1 MAQIG
6 VIVPVYKSE
15 KFLDRSIQS
24 FLAQTF
30 TDFHLLLIEDG
41 SPDNSGAVC
50 DKYAAMDSRIK
61 VIHMP
66 HVGVSAVRNEGVRY
80 MLEDTDCQW
89 IVFFDSDDWIHPQM
103 LEQLLK
109 AAIDFNMDV
118 SISGY
123 ADVTDDTNPWGEEIA
138 KPELW
143 TPEDFYYHHFINA
156 TIPVAK
162 LCRRE
167 CFVGKKYPEGL
178 IHEDEFVTYQI
189 LFEQKQVVVILTP
202 MYAYYYN
209 PDSITKK
216 PWTPE
221 RLDTWGAY
229 EHQIQFFVDQGNLRL
244 IQFRY
249 RGYLE
254 NALVNLSEAE
264 KYHDRKVSKQVS
276 RLIRRKIRGV
286 IRRGWKVGAWDFRL
300 DYPIL
305 VQFYPVTTKLYRFI
319 KEKKEM

>member
-1 MAQIG
+1 MTKIG
-6 VIVPVYKSE
+6 VIVPVYKAE
-15 KFLDRSIQS
+15 KYLDRCISSI
-24 FLAQTF
+24 LNQTY
-30 TDFHLLLIEDG
+30 TDFKLVLVDDG
-41 SPDNSGAVC
+41 SPDNSGVLC
-50 DKYAAMDSRIK
+50 DGYAARDGRVH

-89 IVFFDSDDWIHPQM
+89 IIFFDSDDWIHPQM
-103 LEQLLK
+103 LEQLLN
-109 AAIDFNMDV
+109 AAEEYNVDV

-123 ADVTDDTNPWGEEIA
+123 ADVTDETNPWGAEIA

-143 TPEDFYYHHFINA
+143 TPEDFYLHHFINA

-189 LFEQKQVVVILTP
+189 LFEQKQVAVILTP
-202 MYAYYYN
+202 MYAYFYN

-216 PWTPE
+216 PWTPA

-229 EHQIQFFVDQGNLRL
+229 EHQIRFFEERGNQELVR
-244 IQFRY
+244 FRY

-254 NALVNLSEAE
+254 NAMVNLAEAE
-264 KYHDRKVSKQVS
+264 KYHDQVVAKPV
-276 RLIRRKIRGV
+276 IRKIKSRIRDV
-286 IRRGWKVGAWDFRL
+286 IRRAWKCGAIRFCY
-300 DYPIL
+300 DYEML
-305 VQFYPVTTKLYRFI
+305 VRFYPLATRIYRFYLEKI
-319 KEKKEM
+319 KK

>member
-1 MAQIG
+1 MRKIG
-6 VIVPVYKSE
+6 VIVPVYKAE
-15 KFLDRSIQS
+15 KYLDRCISSI
-24 FLAQTF
+24 LNQTYA
-30 TDFHLLLIEDG
+30 DFKLVLVDDG
-41 SPDNSGAVC
+41 SPDGSGAVC
-50 DKYAAMDSRIK
+50 DGYAAADSRVQ

-80 MLEDTDCQW
+80 VLEETDCQW
-89 IVFFDSDDWIHPQM
+89 ILFIDSDDWVHPEM
-103 LEQLLK
+103 LDRLMK
-109 AAIDFNMDV
+109 AANEFGVDV
-118 SISGY
+118 SIAGY
-123 ADVTDDTNPWGEEIA
+123 GETTDDTNPWGEIIA

-143 TPEDFYYHHFINA
+143 SPEDFYLHHFVNA

-189 LFEQKQVVVILTP
+189 LFEQKQVAVILSP
-202 MYAYYYN
+202 MYAYYFN
-209 PDSITKK
+209 PESITKK

-229 EHQIQFFVDQGNLRL
+229 EHQIRFFMERGNYQLAR
-244 IQFRY
+244 FRY

-254 NALVNLSEAE
+254 NAMVNLGEAE
-264 KYHDRKVSKQVS
+264 KYPDKKVSQKVVCQIEK
-276 RLIRRKIRGV
+276 RIREV

-300 DYPIL
+300 DYPVL
-305 VQFYPVTTKLYRFI
+305 VRFYPRTTRLYHFYLDKI
-319 KEKKEM
+319 KK